1 MGSEEIGLNEYFDE
15 MDRVQSVIGGA
26 SGSECTYDKG
36 YLSRQAIYSCLDC
49 TPSSSNIQAGFCHA
63 CAVNCH
69 REHSVEEIY
78 TKRNFRCDCG
88 TLPQLLCSLKP
99 DVDVRNTDNLYSQN
113 FAGLYCQCARPY
125 PDEERPEMDTVEM
138 IQCFMCEDWFHTT
151 HLNTVVPEK
160 YEEMACVACVGKH
173 PFLSVY
179 ALPEVENVDIEG
191 PAVQNISA
199 IDTQGTDK
207 SNASVLTKSEIPSDD
222 KISKSEK
229 VSETNSA
236 PDIPIMSPDDDLK
249 RPPSSPVSCE
259 PLSKR
264 KKTEAT
270 VNCKLDGKNASTFAV
285 LTRALFFDERL
296 RHSVCKCQQC
306 LDVYKERNIS
316 YITVPEDS
324 LSKYEEKAQ
333 ASRQQEEAEFS
344 ETLEGLPHQAK
355 CDVARAIGSLKDVL
369 HGLISKSVTGGKVGR
384 DEIVEAFKTMA
395 AETKSVD
402 PSVFDR
408 VGK

>member
-36 YLSRQAIYSCLDC
+36 HLSRQAVYSCLDC
-49 TPSSSNIQAGFCHA
+49 TPPSSNIQAGFCHA

-125 PDEERPEMDTVEM
+125 PDEDRPEMDTVEM

-160 YEEMACVACVGKH
+160 YEEMACVTCVGKH
-173 PFLSVY
+173 SFLSVY

-191 PAVQNISA
+191 PFIQNASA
-199 IDTQGTDK
+199 ADTDK
-207 SNASVLTKSEIPSDD
+207 PSVSVSTKSEISSDD
-222 KISKSEK
+222 KLSPDLDK
-229 VSETNSA
+229 VPESNSA
-236 PDIPIMSPDDDLK
+236 TDTPIKSPDDDLK
-249 RPPSSPVSCE
+249 RPPSSPISCE
-259 PLSKR
+259 PSSKR
-264 KKTEAT
+264 KKTDAT
-270 VNCKLDGKNASTFAV
+270 DNCKLEGKNASNFTV

-296 RHSVCKCQQC
+296 RQSVCKCQSC
-306 LDVYKERNIS
+306 LDLYKERKMS
-316 YITVPEDS
+316 YITDPEDS
-324 LSKYEEKAQ
+324 LCKYEEKAL

-369 HGLISKSVTGGKVGR
+369 HGLISKSVTGGNVGR

-402 PSVFDR
+402 PSVFDK